1 MYLDENPEVPYETL
15 RYIIAVINYGG
26 RVTDK
31 IDERL
36 IVGILEKYMHK
47 GIMGGRFDYSG
58 DGKYFSPEDLT
69 LESIGKTID
78 SLPREDNPE
87 IFGMHSNALITF

>member
-1 MYLDENPEVPYETL
+1 MYLDENPEVPFETL

-36 IVGILEKYMHK
+36 I
-47 GIMGGRFDYSG
+47 
-58 DGKYFSPEDLT
+58 
-69 LESIGKTID
+69 IG
-78 SLPREDNPE
+78 L
-87 IFGMHSNALITF
+87 L

>member
-1 MYLDENPEVPYETL
+1 MNSDLETSQKQLLMYLDENPEVPFETL

-36 IVGILEKYMHK
+36 I
-47 GIMGGRFDYSG
+47 
-58 DGKYFSPEDLT
+58 
-69 LESIGKTID
+69 IG
-78 SLPREDNPE
+78 L
-87 IFGMHSNALITF
+87 L